1 MLFACILLLNIGFV
15 HAEENVT
22 QNMPLTIQEYYQ
34 TSGSAE
40 ESPNMPEIRDQVTD
54 DNTTNDNPSAPK
66 IETDN
71 KNEGS
76 NELQAAAG
84 SPTLNNKEIEDAA
97 VRLDNFIKTNNR
109 LPVYVTV
116 AGEQVSPAE
125 FLQLLT
131 AYLTG
136 KNLELKYVG
145 LPVKSTG
152 TNLKGSITKGDYIR
166 LAGRVYNFI
175 ELNSRAPNFATFNNQ
190 MIKFESLV
198 WLFARIISFKKANQR
213 LPNYVNLENL
223 NNIKSLPLSDN
234 PTNSSANSTTG
245 QIGEG
250 GEDSSGTGGN
260 SSISISGVLSAAK
273 NLKSFIESNK
283 RLPAYVTVSNQN
295 LTVAQFF
302 ELMLKVIVQLNS
314 GQTSPLTPRTVTE
327 APNPSGSATGQITK
341 SEYIQV
347 INKVLDFI
355 KAYGRAPNYAT
366 ANIGSISY
374 PNMVYATSRILA
386 FYSDN
391 QRLPNYVTINSS
403 ANSTTGQIG
412 EGGEDSSGTGGNSS
426 ISISG
431 VLSAAKNL
439 KSFIESNKRLPA
451 YVTVSNQNLTVAQF
465 FELMLKVI
473 VQLNSGQTS
482 PLTPRTVTEAPN
494 PSGSATGQIT
504 KSEYIQVINKVL
516 DFIKAYGRAPNYAT
530 ANIGSISYPNMVYA
544 TSRILA
550 FYSDNQRLPNYVTI
564 TDFSGQNSGLS
575 QYLAATANCQVN
587 DPSIQALAARLTAGL
602 TSAWDKAK
610 AVFNWVRDNI
620 SYSFYYNTR
629 YGAVGT
635 LKYRTGNC
643 CDQAHLVVALAR
655 AAGLPARYVHGI
667 CTFSSG
673 TYGHVWAQIYIN
685 GVWYNADPTS
695 TRNSLGVINNWNTA
709 TATIRGV
716 YASLPF

>member
-84 SPTLNNKEIEDAA
+84 SPTLDNKEIEDAA

-109 LPVYVTV
+109 LPAYVTI

-136 KNLELKYVG
+136 ENLEPKYVG

-166 LAGRVYNFI
+166 LAERVYNFI

-198 WLFARIISFKKANQR
+198 WLFARIISFKATNQR

-245 QIGEG
+245 
-250 GEDSSGTGGN
+250 
-260 SSISISGVLSAAK
+260 L
-273 NLKSFIESNK
+273 
-283 RLPAYVTVSNQN
+283 
-295 LTVAQFF
+295 
-302 ELMLKVIVQLNS
+302 
-314 GQTSPLTPRTVTE
+314 
-327 APNPSGSATGQITK
+327 
-341 SEYIQV
+341 
-347 INKVLDFI
+347 
-355 KAYGRAPNYAT
+355 
-366 ANIGSISY
+366 
-374 PNMVYATSRILA
+374 
-386 FYSDN
+386 
-391 QRLPNYVTINSS
+391 
-403 ANSTTGQIG
+403 IG

-564 TDFSGQNSGLS
+564 TDFSGQNSELN

-587 DPSIQALAARLTAGL
+587 DPSIQALAAKLTAGL

-635 LKYRTGNC
+635 LKYRTANC
-643 CDQAHLVVALAR
+643 CDHAHLVVALAR
-655 AAGLPARYVHGI
+655 AAGIPARYKHGI

>member
-391 QRLPNYVTINSS
+391 QRLPNYVTI
-403 ANSTTGQIG
+403 
-412 EGGEDSSGTGGNSS
+412 
-426 ISISG
+426 
-431 VLSAAKNL
+431 
-439 KSFIESNKRLPA
+439 
-451 YVTVSNQNLTVAQF
+451 
-465 FELMLKVI
+465 
-473 VQLNSGQTS
+473 
-482 PLTPRTVTEAPN
+482 
-494 PSGSATGQIT
+494 
-504 KSEYIQVINKVL
+504 
-516 DFIKAYGRAPNYAT
+516 
-530 ANIGSISYPNMVYA
+530 
-544 TSRILA
+544 
-550 FYSDNQRLPNYVTI
+550 